1 MASVAGMDLRDEL
14 RRPTGM
20 LEITVSRE
28 TGLDEALGQAVDAVS
43 ESAEEHRLGIMI
55 SRVGLDRYVVRVHPA
70 VPYGLVRQA
79 FT

>member
-1 MASVAGMDLRDEL
+1 MDLQDEL
-14 RRPTGM
+14 RRPPGM
-20 LEITVSRE
+20 LEIKVSPE
-28 TGLDEALGQAVDAVS
+28 TGLNEALGQAVEAVS

-79 FT
+79 FA